1 VTVELLFIADCPN
14 YEVAARK
21 LRDELTRFG
30 VADEIELRLIR
41 TAEEAERERFLGSPT
56 IRIDSRDV
64 DPNAQGRTDYGVKCR
79 LYRSGIETAGVPPE
93 SWIAAAVGAARRG
106 RKG

>member
-1 VTVELLFIADCPN
+1 MTVELLYIAGCPN
-14 YEVAARK
+14 FEIAARK
-21 LRDELTRFG
+21 LHDELTRFG
-30 VADEIELRLIR
+30 VTDEIELRLIR

-64 DPNAQGRTDYGVKCR
+64 DPNAQGRTDYGLKCR
-79 LYRSGIETAGVPPE
+79 LYRSGTATAGVPPE

-106 RKG
+106 RRG